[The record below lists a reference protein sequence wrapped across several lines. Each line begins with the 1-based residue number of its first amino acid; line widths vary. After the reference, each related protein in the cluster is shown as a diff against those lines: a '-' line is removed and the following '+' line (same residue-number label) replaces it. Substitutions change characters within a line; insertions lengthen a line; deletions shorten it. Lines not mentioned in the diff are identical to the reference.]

1 MSLSYL
7 HSFYG
12 APASGN
18 VDISTINTSIN
29 SAVAAERNRATTS
42 ETSIAAI
49 AAAAKSSAD
58 ATASAVS
65 TISTPVTSTLT
76 HDATSALTASGL
88 VVPAGKKA
96 IITSIRVANI
106 STTADAITAQINVS
120 GGISS
125 GIANAIAIE
134 VGDSVELLLNNKV
147 MSPGDTLLFKS
158 QSASNGLHVI
168 VSYYLSSDMNYIN
181 VANNPNSTLSDCFVA
196 NGANGSTIK
205 SCLLTNVSNQSYG
218 VTIAWVN
225 ASNVV
230 QAYLVS
236 NYVVP
241 VNSTIEI
248 MQNDLSLPTGHKLQT
263 MCDGGANIVNIYVS
277 AHNN

>member
-12 APASGN
+12 IPASGN
-18 VDISTINTSIN
+18 VDISTINASIN
-29 SAVAAERNRATTS
+29 AAIAAETNRATTS

-65 TISTPVTSTLT
+65 TISIPITSTLT
-76 HDATSALTASGL
+76 YNATNTLTNSGL
-88 VVPAGKKA
+88 VVPSGKKA

-106 STTADAITAQINVS
+106 SATDDAITAQINVS
-120 GGISS
+120 GSISS
-125 GIANAIAIE
+125 EIANAVPVE
-134 VGDSVELLLNNKV
+134 VGGSVELLLNNKV
-147 MSPGDTLLFKS
+147 MSPNDTLLFKS
-158 QSASNGLHVI
+158 LSASNGLHVI

-181 VANNPNSTLSDCFVA
+181 VANNPNSTLGDCFVV
-196 NGANGSTIK
+196 NGTNGSTIK
-205 SCLLTNVSNQSYG
+205 SCLLTNVSNQNYG
-218 VTIAWVN
+218 VTVAWVN

-230 QAYLVS
+230 QAYLVN

-248 MQNDLSLPTGHKLQT
+248 MQNDLNLPNGHKLQT
-263 MCDGGANIVNIYVS
+263 MCDGGTNTMNIYVS